1 MPEQSKVRFDGFLIR
16 TRRTDTEQTIGLER
30 PEDDEGDPVFDE
42 GFDIDALEVGKEP
55 FKQLNYGLSGLYE
68 SKFGDGMSVEAQAR
82 FSQFNED
89 SANSTYELDDDDIDL
104 DTLEAE
110 DLSRDIPN
118 ELIEIEALDIRD
130 SELSGDA
137 AFKKDWGPWS
147 LKVGAAGKL
156 KKRRFGQQIGE
167 DLNDEED
174 ASLVDSV
181 FKYKKT
187 GSTDSACRIP
197 LGSGIKANGCSC

>member
-1 MPEQSKVRFDGFLIR
+1 
-16 TRRTDTEQTIGLER
+16 
-30 PEDDEGDPVFDE
+30 
-42 GFDIDALEVGKEP
+42 
-55 FKQLNYGLSGLYE
+55 
-68 SKFGDGMSVEAQAR
+68 MSVEAQAR

-137 AFKKDWGPWS
+137 AFKKEWGPWS

-156 KKRRFGQQIGE
+156 KSG
-167 DLNDEED
+167 
-174 ASLVDSV
+174 
-181 FKYKKT
+181 
-187 GSTDSACRIP
+187 
-197 LGSGIKANGCSC
+197 GSGSRLAKTSTMRKMHRSSTAYSSTRNRLDDFCLPNSS